1 MFELIRDT
9 VFGHILRFLT
19 KGKVLQYAEE
29 KDPSLWKQYVDRDQT
44 KHMALHGHTG
54 DETPEEKQER
64 EYSPTDGTQSN
75 GSGNGNVQEAK
86 LSDDS
91 SRSRAQDGEPPLSS
105 TITGQKIDPEKGRDT
120 TIVTWYGDNDPE
132 VLST

>member
-1 MFELIRDT
+1 MSELIRDT

-29 KDPSLWKQYVDRDQT
+29 KDPSLWKQYLDRDQT
-44 KHMALHGHTG
+44 KHMALYGHTG

-64 EYSPTDGTQSN
+64 ESSPTDGTQS
-75 GSGNGNVQEAK
+75 SGNGNGNGKEAK
-86 LSDDS
+86 HSDES
-91 SRSRAQDGEPPLSS
+91 SRSCAEGGEPPLSS

-120 TIVTWYGDNDPE
+120 TIVTWYGDNDQE
-132 VLST
+132 VPFT